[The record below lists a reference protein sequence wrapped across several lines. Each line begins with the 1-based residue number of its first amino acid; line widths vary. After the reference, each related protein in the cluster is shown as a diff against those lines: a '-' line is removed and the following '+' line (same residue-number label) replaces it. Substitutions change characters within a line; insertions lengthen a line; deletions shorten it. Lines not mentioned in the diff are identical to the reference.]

1 MPAAWMGALRQE
13 LAPHK
18 AFSQEYGNYPDLKCS
33 WNDSLPYF
41 YILERMYFTLSDVVP
56 YSAVNI

>member
-18 AFSQEYGNYPDLKCS
+18 AFSQELWK
-33 WNDSLPYF
+33 LPR
-41 YILERMYFTLSDVVP
+41 LEMQLE
-56 YSAVNI
+56 